1 MAIDILSTT
10 IHDALLA
17 EEKAIDSQQL
27 YIFGVYIF
35 ALVTSLFIMNCF
47 VFVSM
52 RKSIWNSKIIFKLL
66 PIDELDL
73 SLKKRVQTFLF
84 RP

>member
-1 MAIDILSTT
+1 
-10 IHDALLA
+10 
-17 EEKAIDSQQL
+17 
-27 YIFGVYIF
+27 
-35 ALVTSLFIMNCF
+35 
-47 VFVSM
+47 M